1 MDAEEIDTEPVA
13 KKSSTSV
20 IWRYFGF
27 KITDTQVQKEMAT
40 RSLRTEYFS
49 DNNTGEKIALGLR
62 EGLDAWDLFKERQVA
77 TTTDNG
83 SNIVKAVEL
92 NQWARIQCFGHRPH
106 KPQRVYTE

>member
-40 RSLRTEYFS
+40 VTF
-49 DNNTGEKIALGLR
+49 
-62 EGLDAWDLFKERQVA
+62 F
-77 TTTDNG
+77 
-83 SNIVKAVEL
+83 
-92 NQWARIQCFGHRPH
+92 
-106 KPQRVYTE
+106 